1 MKNNHETSKRQFN
14 LIKITLLALL
24 AYVVGSEI
32 IKQIPAT

>member
-1 MKNNHETSKRQFN
+1 MTNNHDTSKRQFQ

-32 IKQIPAT
+32 IKQIPPT

>member
-1 MKNNHETSKRQFN
+1 MSNNNHSNKQFQ

-32 IKQIPAT
+32 IKQIPSV

>member
-1 MKNNHETSKRQFN
+1 MSIPNHQNKQFQ

-32 IKQIPAT
+32 LKQLPTT